1 MIFSKS
7 INKMMLGAVLLLLTS
22 SFYLNAQSTLGVT
35 GLLNSPSAEM
45 SPDGTVKI
53 GGNFLPQGFL
63 PDTWDYNTFNFFIN
77 ITPVP
82 FAEIAITNT
91 AFDLWDNGKFSN
103 VDRAICV
110 RLRPLKEGK
119 YWPAVV
125 VGSNDV
131 LTTYS
136 GVEAG
141 SGNKFFG
148 TTYLALS
155 KHFNLGGS
163 ILGIHTAYNL
173 PVSTSSQQKFPI
185 SGGVSFTPKF
195 YKDLNI
201 IAEYDTKDFNIG
213 ANIIVFKYLYFQFLL
228 NQFKHPV
235 VGFHFQFTI

>member
-1 MIFSKS
+1 
-7 INKMMLGAVLLLLTS
+7 MLGAVILLLTS

-63 PDTWDYNTFNFFIN
+63 PDTWDYNTFNYFLN

-91 AFDLWDNGKFSN
+91 ALDNFNIGRITN
-103 VDRAICV
+103 QDRAICI

-131 LTTYS
+131 LSTYS
-136 GVEAG
+136 GIEAG
-141 SGNKFFG
+141 TGNKFFG

-155 KHFNLGGS
+155 KHFDLFGNV
-163 ILGIHTAYNL
+163 LGIHTAYNI
-173 PVSTSSQQKFPI
+173 PVSVHSQQKFPI

-201 IAEYDTKDFNIG
+201 IAEYDTKNFNIG
-213 ANIIVFKYLYFQFLL
+213 ANVIVFKYLYFQFML
-228 NQFKHPV
+228 NQFRHPV
-235 VGFHFQFTI
+235 VGFQFQFTI

>member
-1 MIFSKS
+1 MILSKS
-7 INKMMLGAVLLLLTS
+7 INKMMLGAVVLLLTS
-22 SFYLNAQSTLGVT
+22 SFYLKAQSTLGVT

-53 GGNFLPQGFL
+53 GGNFLPKGFL
-63 PDTWDYNTFNFFIN
+63 PDTWDYNTFNFFLN

-91 AFDLWDNGKFSN
+91 AFDLWNQGRFSN

-131 LTTYS
+131 LTTTS
-136 GVEAG
+136 GIEAG
-141 SGNKFFG
+141 SGNKYFG

-155 KHFNLGGS
+155 KHFDLYGNTVGV
-163 ILGIHTAYNL
+163 HAAYNI
-173 PVSTSSQQKFPI
+173 PVSDYAQQKFPI

-201 IAEYDTKDFNIG
+201 IAEYDTKNFNIG
-213 ANIIVFKYLYFQFLL
+213 ANVIVFKYLYFQFLL
-228 NQFKHPV
+228 NQFRHPV
-235 VGFHFQFTI
+235 IGFQVQFTI

>member
-1 MIFSKS
+1 
-7 INKMMLGAVLLLLTS
+7 MLGAVVLLLTS

-35 GLLNSPSAEM
+35 GLLNSPSADM

-53 GGNFLPQGFL
+53 GGNFLPKGFL
-63 PDTWDYNTFNFFIN
+63 PDTWDYNTFNYFLN

-91 AFDLWDNGKFSN
+91 ALDNFNIGRITN
-103 VDRAICV
+103 QDRAICI

-131 LTTYS
+131 LTTSS
-136 GVEAG
+136 GIETGA
-141 SGNKFFG
+141 GNKYFG

-155 KHFNLGGS
+155 KHFDLNGNTF
-163 ILGIHTAYNL
+163 GIHAAYNI
-173 PVSTSSQQKFPI
+173 PVSDYSQQKFPI

-201 IAEYDTKDFNIG
+201 LSLIHISEPTRPY
-213 ANIIVFKYLYFQFLL
+213 
-228 NQFKHPV
+228 
-235 VGFHFQFTI
+235 